1 MILLKKL
8 IDSYPKIYVE
18 ELIWITC
25 CELWNKY
32 HNNLLL
38 KLITIM
44 IYQILANMPTEY
56 KIVLD
61 KVMFEF
67 PLLFLIYSWCK
78 MKEDK

>member
-1 MILLKKL
+1 
-8 IDSYPKIYVE
+8 
-18 ELIWITC
+18 
-25 CELWNKY
+25 
-32 HNNLLL
+32 
-38 KLITIM
+38 M